1 MTLLDRPRRGS
12 PPERHRCRLRGCPAG
27 WPTYHSVRS
36 ASSRLGCCEGRNH
49 RRACIY
55 SSRMEGHTAAA
66 YLRVYQPLAAFPP
79 RERTQWAAYVEGGRL
94 PPASVLIGQEE
105 RIGGTVYI
113 CPLRTELR
121 TLESLVA
128 FHESL
133 PDGVADAFV
142 SRVDV
147 ERASRALERLRHDQ
161 PGSQSHIQQA
171 VWHVPLPWFTLFEA
185 AERRVEPPRG
195 GHPAILIYQATMQ
208 NALARV
214 SRALGVLRELMEDT
228 EMVDA
233 VEGVL
238 EWLHGFD
245 PDSLVQLDY
254 GGLTRIIPFGDL
266 VEDHSVAEVWEALEA
281 LEEGDLD
288 RSAELYGLL
297 SERWSVVRG
306 REASN

>member
-1 MTLLDRPRRGS
+1 MSSNAPMDD
-12 PPERHRCRLRGCPAG
+12 PPGQAPARFTAGAASLPAQGCPAG

-105 RIGGTVYI
+105 RRGLARALGLAIKEEPEHALVQRIGGTVYI

-161 PGSQSHIQQA
+161 PGSQ
-171 VWHVPLPWFTLFEA
+171 
-185 AERRVEPPRG
+185 R
-195 GHPAILIYQATMQ
+195 
-208 NALARV
+208 
-214 SRALGVLRELMEDT
+214 
-228 EMVDA
+228 
-233 VEGVL
+233 
-238 EWLHGFD
+238 
-245 PDSLVQLDY
+245 
-254 GGLTRIIPFGDL
+254 
-266 VEDHSVAEVWEALEA
+266 
-281 LEEGDLD
+281 
-288 RSAELYGLL
+288 
-297 SERWSVVRG
+297 
-306 REASN
+306 

>member
-1 MTLLDRPRRGS
+1 MSSNAPMDD
-12 PPERHRCRLRGCPAG
+12 PPGQAPARFTAG
-27 WPTYHSVRS
+27 A
-36 ASSRLGCCEGRNH
+36 ASLPAKGLPSRMANLSQCFAREVPGAVAWRARNQ

-94 PPASVLIGQEE
+94 PPANVLIGQEE
-105 RIGGTVYI
+105 RRG
-113 CPLRTELR
+113 L
-121 TLESLVA
+121 A
-128 FHESL
+128 
-133 PDGVADAFV
+133 
-142 SRVDV
+142 
-147 ERASRALERLRHDQ
+147 RALGRLRRDQ

-185 AERRVEPPRG
+185 AERRVEPSRG
-195 GHPAILIYQATMQ
+195 GHTAVLTYQATMQ